1 MSKKTIQHIRFVY
14 SIVLSLMLIVT
25 GILLMISC
33 VNIYKIGNRPFT
45 PENISTAFSKIA
57 VPVWVTVALSVIGLI
72 AMPFL
77 PAEKSR
83 VKAMKEK
90 KSTLALLQKKLDTQT
105 CDQNA
110 LLLIKKEQKIHTI
123 LQIGAIAVV
132 CAVAIPAI
140 IYAFNFN
147 HFSADYNASVIA
159 ACLWILP
166 AAFVAMGASIAFL
179 YLENASVERQIG
191 YVKSAIAQSK
201 NVSSAPQAQK
211 HRNHAKLMMGIR
223 IALLVIALALIIA
236 GILNGG
242 MADVLAKAVNICTEC
257 IGLG

>member
-1 MSKKTIQHIRFVY
+1 MTKKTVQRIRLIY
-14 SIVLSLMLIVT
+14 SIVLSLMLIAT

-33 VNIYKIGNRPFT
+33 VGIYKIGNRPFT
-45 PENISTAFSKIA
+45 TENISAAFAKVA
-57 VPVWVTVALSVIGLI
+57 VPVWITVVLTVVGIIGTL
-72 AMPFL
+72 FL
-77 PAEKSR
+77 PDEPKR
-83 VKAMKEK
+83 VQAIKGK
-90 KSTLALLQKKLDTQT
+90 KSTLSLLQKKLNMDA
-105 CDQNA
+105 CDQNT
-110 LLLIKKEQKIHTI
+110 LTLIKKEQKTHTV
-123 LQIGAIAVV
+123 LQIAAIAIV
-132 CAVAIPAI
+132 CAAAIPAV

-147 HFSADYNASVIA
+147 NYSADYNASVIA

-166 AAFVAMGASIAFL
+166 CTFVAMGVAVSFS

-201 NVSSAPQAQK
+201 SVVSAPVTQK
-211 HRNHAKLMMGIR
+211 NRDHRKLVMGIR
-223 IALLVIALALIIA
+223 IALLVAAIALIIA

>member
-1 MSKKTIQHIRFVY
+1 MSKKTLQSIRLIY
-14 SIVLSLMLIVT
+14 GIVLSLMLIAT
-25 GILLMISC
+25 GILLMIAC

-45 PENISTAFSKIA
+45 VANISKAFAKIA
-57 VPVWVTVALSVIGLI
+57 IPVWSTVALAVIGLI
-72 AMPFL
+72 AMPFW
-77 PAEKSR
+77 PDEKR
-83 VKAMKEK
+83 HVKAIKEK
-90 KSTLALLQKKLDTQT
+90 KSTLALLQKKLNVDA
-105 CDQNA
+105 CDQNTLA
-110 LLLIKKEQKIHTI
+110 LIKKEQKTHTV
-123 LQIGAIAVV
+123 LQISAIAIV
-132 CAVAIPAI
+132 CAVAIPAV

-147 HFSADYNASVIA
+147 NYSADYNASVIA

-166 AAFVAMGASIAFL
+166 CSFVAMGVAIAFM

-201 NVSSAPQAQK
+201 TVSPAVQGETSSRHK
-211 HRNHAKLMMGIR
+211 NLVLGIR
-223 IALLVIALALIIA
+223 IALLIAAIALIIA